1 MNSSETMPTYDHVQ
15 PPREGTPCEPGQR
28 MLRVPDDPV
37 ICYIDGDGIG
47 SEIGPVTRRV
57 IDVAVEKIS
66 GASKKI
72 SWLQLH
78 AGSEAL
84 EVYDERLPKD
94 TLDAIRYYRLCLK
107 GPLET
112 PVGTGHRSL
121 NVAIRRNLNLYA
133 SVRTFSYIT
142 GVPTPVK
149 HPELVDMVLFREN
162 TEDVYAG
169 IEWPPG
175 SDHSRE
181 IISFVQKKTG
191 EDIPADAGIGIKIIS
206 SKATKQL
213 VRMAIEFA
221 LAHNRRSV
229 TFVTKGNI
237 MKCTEGAFRTWAYEV
252 ARDEFGDSI
261 VTEED
266 CRGRPGNAIAGK
278 LLVKDRLADDM
289 LQQVLLYPEQYD
301 VIAAP
306 NLNGDYLSDAL
317 AAQVGGIAM
326 APGANIGHQMGVFEP
341 VHGTAPGIAGK
352 NCANPTGLMLSGALM
367 LEYMGWDDIAT
378 SIRRAVAVTIGSGC
392 MTGEL
397 ALQAEGVSPLSTT
410 GYAEAVQKNIRLE

>member
-1 MNSSETMPTYDHVQ
+1 MFDHVR
-15 PPREGTPCEPGQR
+15 PPREGTPCVLRQR
-28 MLRVPDDPV
+28 VLSVPDDPV
-37 ICYIDGDGIG
+37 ICFIDGDGIG
-47 SEIGPVTRRV
+47 REIVPVTRRV
-57 IDVAVEKIS
+57 IDAAVQKIS
-66 GASKKI
+66 GARKKI
-72 SWLQLH
+72 SWLQLY

-84 EVYDERLPKD
+84 AFYGERLPKD

-121 NVAIRRNLNLYA
+121 NVAIRRKLNLYA
-133 SVRTFSYIT
+133 SVRTFSYIP
-142 GVPTPVK
+142 GVPAPVT
-149 HPELVDMVLFREN
+149 HPERVDMILFREN

-175 SDHSRE
+175 SDLSRE
-181 IISFVQKKTG
+181 IISFVRSKTG
-191 EDIPADAGIGIKIIS
+191 EDIPAEAGIGIKIIS

-213 VRMAIEFA
+213 VRTAIEFA
-221 LAHNRRSV
+221 LAHKRRSV

-252 ARDEFGDSI
+252 ARDEFGDAI
-261 VTEED
+261 VIEEE
-266 CRGRPGNAIAGK
+266 CRGRPGNVTSGK
-278 LLVKDRLADDM
+278 RVVKDRLADDM

-317 AAQVGGIAM
+317 AAQIGGIAM
-326 APGANIGHQMGVFEP
+326 APGANIGHQSGVFEP

-352 NCANPTGLMLSGALM
+352 NSANPTGMMLSGALM
-367 LEYMGWDDIAT
+367 LEYMGWNDIAA
-378 SIRRAVAVTIGSGC
+378 SIRRAVAVTIGSGR
-392 MTGEL
+392 MTGDL

-410 GYAEAVQKNIRLE
+410 GYAEAVQKNI

>member
-1 MNSSETMPTYDHVQ
+1 MMPAFDHLQ
-15 PPREGTPCEPGQR
+15 PPREGAPCVLGQR
-28 MLRVPDDPV
+28 RLSVPDDPV
-37 ICYIDGDGIG
+37 ICFIDGDGIG
-47 SEIGPVTRRV
+47 KEIGPVTRQV
-57 IDVAVEKIS
+57 IDAAVKKIS
-66 GASKKI
+66 GARKKI
-72 SWLQLH
+72 SWFQLH
-78 AGSEAL
+78 AGSGAL
-84 EVYDERLPKD
+84 AVYDDRLPKD
-94 TLDAIRYYRLCLK
+94 TLDAIRSYRLCLK

-121 NVAIRRNLNLYA
+121 NVAIRRKLNLYA
-133 SVRTFSYIT
+133 SVRTFGYIN

-149 HPELVDMVLFREN
+149 HPELVDMIVFREN

-191 EDIPADAGIGIKIIS
+191 EDIPAEAGIGIKIIS
-206 SKATKQL
+206 CKATKRL

-221 LAHNRRSV
+221 LAHKRRSV

-252 ARDEFGDSI
+252 AHDEFGDAV

-266 CRGRPGNAIAGK
+266 CRGTPGNAIAGK

-289 LQQVLLYPEQYD
+289 LQQVLLYPDQYD

-326 APGANIGHQMGVFEP
+326 APGANIGHQVGVFEP
-341 VHGTAPGIAGK
+341 AHGTAPGIAGT
-352 NCANPTGLMLSGALM
+352 NAANPTGLMLSGALM
-367 LEYMGWDDIAT
+367 LEYMGWDDIAA

-392 MTGEL
+392 MTGDL
-397 ALQAEGVSPLSTT
+397 ALQAEGLSPLSTT
-410 GYAEAVQKNIRLE
+410 GYAEAVQKNIQPG